1 MASKVMIYKNDI
13 EPKLKEILKICNE
26 NSIPFFTAFGTSV
39 EKNGELDLK
48 VNALIPEMFDD
59 CKNVHDPAIADMI
72 NIASRKC
79 TTCLKHHTHTVEFT
93 VEQGEND
100 FRKNWVKQ
108 K

>member
-1 MASKVMIYKNDI
+1 
-13 EPKLKEILKICNE
+13 
-26 NSIPFFTAFGTSV
+26 
-39 EKNGELDLK
+39 
-48 VNALIPEMFDD
+48 MFDD